1 MVLLDGREVDGMDE
15 NMVALLEG
23 RAELD
28 TDTVRGAAGR
38 KRGGWFG
45 WVNGRSA
52 GRVAAGMDGNTVA
65 LVVGRAE
72 LDTDTVHGAAGR
84 ERGMG
89 KRWRRWW

>member
-28 TDTVRGAAGR
+28 RDTVRGAAGR
-38 KRGGWFG
+38 KRGGWVG

-52 GRVAAGMDGNTVA
+52 AGESG
-65 LVVGRAE
+65 AE
-72 LDTDTVHGAAGR
+72 
-84 ERGMG
+84 
-89 KRWRRWW
+89 